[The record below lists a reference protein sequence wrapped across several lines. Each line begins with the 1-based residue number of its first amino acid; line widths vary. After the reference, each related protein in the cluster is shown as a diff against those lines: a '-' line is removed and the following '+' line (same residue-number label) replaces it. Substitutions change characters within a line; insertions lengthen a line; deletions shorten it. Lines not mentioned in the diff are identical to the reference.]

1 MGIKSVI
8 VDGAEALKLMVD
20 GKVAWERC
28 VLPAG
33 YQKCAFL
40 QSDGNQYLSVD
51 DYIPQIGDSLS
62 IIFVRHRY
70 YNFGTIFSAG
80 TGEYKITSV
89 FGDPD
94 NRLYMRY
101 FTNGDAP
108 YKSHVEVRE
117 KPYNLRF
124 FSDGKI
130 LFDGTEIDSEVEKSK
145 EPVNTNLHLFIRAN
159 LQQGFAGKILGFQAD
174 RSGETI
180 HNLVPALRSIDGK
193 PGMIDTVSKKFYV
206 NQGTGEFLYELA

>member
-1 MGIKSVI
+1 MMLRRRAMYIDLG
-8 VDGAEALKLMVD
+8 
-20 GKVAWERC
+20 
-28 VLPAG
+28 LPSG

-40 QSDGNQYLSVD
+40 NSNGKQYLSVD

-62 IIFVRHRY
+62 IIFVRNTY
-70 YNFGTIFSAG
+70 YNFGTILSAG
-80 TGEYKITSV
+80 MGDYQITSV

-94 NRLYMRY
+94 NRLYMKY
-101 FTNGDAP
+101 FTNGSASHI
-108 YKSHVEVRE
+108 SHVEVRE

-130 LFDGTEIDSEVEKSK
+130 MLDGTEINNEVNKTK
-145 EPVNTNLHLFIRAN
+145 GPVNTNLHLFIRAN
-159 LQQGFAGKILGFQAD
+159 LTKGFDGKILGFQAD

-180 HNLVPALRSIDGK
+180 LNLVPALRSIDGK

>member
-1 MGIKSVI
+1 MMLRRRAMYR
-8 VDGAEALKLMVD
+8 DLE
-20 GKVAWERC
+20 
-28 VLPAG
+28 LPDR

-62 IIFVRHRY
+62 IIFVRIY
-70 YNFGTIFSAG
+70 YTSGAIFSAG
-80 TGEYKITSV
+80 TGGYQITSA

-94 NRLYMRY
+94 NRLYMKY
-101 FTNGDAP
+101 FTNGNAS

-130 LFDGTEIDSEVEKSK
+130 MLDGTEINNEVNKTK
-145 EPVNTNLHLFIRAN
+145 GPVNTNLHLFIRAN
-159 LQQGFAGKILGFQAD
+159 LTQGFLGKIFGFEAKQ
-174 RSGETI
+174 SGETI
-180 HNLVPALRSIDGK
+180 INLVPALRSSDVK
-193 PGMIDTVSKKFYV
+193 PGMLDTVSKKFYV

>member
-1 MGIKSVI
+1 MIKSVM

-40 QSDGNQYLSVD
+40 QSDGNQYLSID
-51 DYIPQIGDSLS
+51 DYIPQIGDSFN
-62 IIFVRHRY
+62 INFVRMY
-70 YNFGTIFSAG
+70 DNIGTILSAG
-80 TGEYKITSV
+80 TGDYQIIALTSDYHEALYLKY
-89 FGDPD
+89 FTSDD
-94 NRLYMRY
+94 ATYRLYV
-101 FTNGDAP
+101 
-108 YKSHVEVRE
+108 YKRE

-130 LFDGTEIDSEVEKSK
+130 LFDGTEIDSEIEKSK

-159 LQQGFAGKILGFQAD
+159 LQQGFAGKILGFQAE
-174 RSGETI
+174 RTGETI
-180 HNLVPALRSIDGK
+180 RNLVPALRTSDGK
-193 PGMIDTVSKKFYV
+193 PGMFDTVSKNFYV
-206 NQGTGEFLYELA
+206 NQGTGEFLYELV

>member
-1 MGIKSVI
+1 MILRRRAMYRDLG
-8 VDGAEALKLMVD
+8 
-20 GKVAWERC
+20 
-28 VLPAG
+28 LPSG

-40 QSDGNQYLSVD
+40 NSNGKQYLSVD

-62 IIFVRHRY
+62 IIFARHTY
-70 YNFGTIFSAG
+70 YNFGTILSAG
-80 TGEYKITSV
+80 TGDYQIISM

-101 FTNGDAP
+101 FTNGDAS
-108 YKSHVEVRE
+108 YKSHVDVRE

-130 LFDGTEIDSEVEKSK
+130 MLDGTEINNEVNKTK
-145 EPVNTNLHLFIRAN
+145 GAVNTNLHLFIRAN
-159 LQQGFAGKILGFQAD
+159 LTKGFHGKILGFQAD

-180 HNLVPALRSIDGK
+180 LNLVPALRSSDVK
-193 PGMIDTVSKKFYV
+193 PGMLDTVSKKFYV

>member
-1 MGIKSVI
+1 MMLRRRAMYR
-8 VDGAEALKLMVD
+8 DLE
-20 GKVAWERC
+20 
-28 VLPAG
+28 LPDR

-40 QSDGNQYLSVD
+40 NSDGNQYLSVD
-51 DYIPQIGDSLS
+51 DYIPQIGDYLS
-62 IIFVRHRY
+62 IIFVRNTY
-70 YNFGTIFSAG
+70 YNLGTILSAG
-80 TGEYKITSV
+80 TGSYQITSA

-94 NRLYMRY
+94 NRLYMKY
-101 FTNGDAP
+101 FTNGDAS

-130 LFDGTEIDSEVEKSK
+130 MLDGTEINNEVNKTK
-145 EPVNTNLHLFIRAN
+145 GAVNTNLHLFIRAN
-159 LQQGFAGKILGFQAD
+159 LTKGFSGKILGFQAD

-180 HNLVPALRSIDGK
+180 LNLVPALRSIDGK
-193 PGMIDTVSKKFYV
+193 PGMLDTVSKKFYV

>member
-1 MGIKSVI
+1 MMLRRRAMYIDLG
-8 VDGAEALKLMVD
+8 
-20 GKVAWERC
+20 
-28 VLPAG
+28 LPSG

-40 QSDGNQYLSVD
+40 NSNGDQYLSVD

-62 IIFVRHRY
+62 VNFVRHTY
-70 YNFGTIFSAG
+70 YNLGTILSAG
-80 TGEYKITSV
+80 TGEYQITSA

-94 NRLYMRY
+94 NRLYMKY
-101 FTNGDAP
+101 FTNGAAS
-108 YKSHVEVRE
+108 YKSHVEARE

-130 LFDGTEIDSEVEKSK
+130 MLDGAEIKNEVNKPKGS
-145 EPVNTNLHLFIRAN
+145 VNTNLHLFIRAD
-159 LQQGFAGKILGFQAD
+159 LTKGFDGKILGFQAD

-180 HNLVPALRSIDGK
+180 LNLVPALRSIDGK

>member
-1 MGIKSVI
+1 MMLRRRAMYSDLG
-8 VDGAEALKLMVD
+8 
-20 GKVAWERC
+20 
-28 VLPAG
+28 LPSG

-40 QSDGNQYLSVD
+40 NSDGKQYLSVD

-62 IIFVRHRY
+62 IKFVWNTY
-70 YNFGTIFSAG
+70 YNFGTILSAG
-80 TGEYKITSV
+80 TGDYQIISA
-89 FGDPD
+89 FGSPD
-94 NRLYMRY
+94 SRLYMKY
-101 FTNGDAP
+101 FTSGGAS
-108 YKSHVEVRE
+108 YKSFVAVRE

-130 LFDGTEIDSEVEKSK
+130 MFDGAEIMKEVNKTK
-145 EPVNTNLHLFIRAN
+145 GPVNTNLHLFIRAN
-159 LQQGFAGKILGFQAD
+159 LTKGFDGKIFGFQAY

-180 HNLVPALRSIDGK
+180 INLVPALRSIDGK